1 MLHTDNYSHH
11 PWVQNWVF
19 VMILSVNVFTF
30 AIKTLIKECILIV
43 WLFQMKIGWFEI
55 SMIRNGTT
63 PTFWTKCLNIMMFI
77 MFGWNIVSHSNSW
90 NVIVF
95 CMKGNV
101 KFCLM
106 LSPRNWL
113 NNIFFFFRCGYPCP
127 HVLKVTNKLT
137 IEMIKVQH
145 CRRPIGP
152 TYDVGPWTHEY
163 RKKKRRRFL
172 ITEKL
177 WDLVV

>member
-1 MLHTDNYSHH
+1 MLHADNYSHH

-30 AIKTLIKECILIV
+30 AIKTLIKECNSIV
-43 WLFQMKIGWFEI
+43 WLFLMKIGWFGI
-55 SMIRNGTT
+55 SMIRNGTS

-77 MFGWNIVSHSNSW
+77 MFGWNNVFHSNSW
-90 NVIVF
+90 NVIVC

-106 LSPRNWL
+106 LSPKISL
-113 NNIFFFFRCGYPCP
+113 NNTNMFFFRCGYPCP

-137 IEMIKVQH
+137 IEMI
-145 CRRPIGP
+145 
-152 TYDVGPWTHEY
+152 
-163 RKKKRRRFL
+163 
-172 ITEKL
+172 
-177 WDLVV
+177 

>member
-1 MLHTDNYSHH
+1 MLHTDSYSRH

-30 AIKTLIKECILIV
+30 AIKTLIKECISIV
-43 WLFQMKIGWFEI
+43 WLYLMKIGWFRI

-63 PTFWTKCLNIMMFI
+63 PTFRTKCLNIMMFI
-77 MFGWNIVSHSNSW
+77 MFRWNIVSHSNSW
-90 NVIVF
+90 NVIFF

-101 KFCLM
+101 NFWLM

-113 NNIFFFFRCGYPCP
+113 NNNFFFFRCGYPCP

-145 CRRPIGP
+145 WKLYPSHYNDDDDTLGIGL
-152 TYDVGPWTHEY
+152 EL
-163 RKKKRRRFL
+163 KKLQF
-172 ITEKL
+172 
-177 WDLVV
+177 